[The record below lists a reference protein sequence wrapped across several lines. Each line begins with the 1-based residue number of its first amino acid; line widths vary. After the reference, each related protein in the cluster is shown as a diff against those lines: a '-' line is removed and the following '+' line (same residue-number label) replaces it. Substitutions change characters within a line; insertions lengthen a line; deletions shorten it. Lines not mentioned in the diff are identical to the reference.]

1 MDGRR
6 EEKREVELEMVKV
19 KVKVKGKEKEKE
31 KGNEESN
38 RRMGFV
44 ILGEHLD
51 LSLYQIP
58 ETTFS
63 LFFPL

>member
-6 EEKREVELEMVKV
+6 EEKREVELEM
-19 KVKVKGKEKEKE
+19 VKVKGKEKEKE